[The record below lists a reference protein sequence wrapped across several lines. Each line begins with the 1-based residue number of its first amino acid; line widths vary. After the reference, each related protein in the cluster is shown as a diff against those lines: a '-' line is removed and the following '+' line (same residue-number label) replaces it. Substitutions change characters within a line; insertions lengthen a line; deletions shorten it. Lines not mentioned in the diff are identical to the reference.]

1 MADESVNQSL
11 FTWIIS
17 TISTG
22 IFAGL
27 AWLGIHTKRLNELNI
42 KIAVAATRE
51 EARDEKMAD
60 IQTDVKDIKVDR
72 KSDMKDIRDKWD
84 EQIKLYTATL
94 LESQKLTN
102 VLLVQ
107 TKALTDHQER
117 IESVEKH
124 VNFKISKTKN

>member
-1 MADESVNQSL
+1 MADESVNQTL

-27 AWLGIHTKRLNELNI
+27 AWLGIHTKRLNELNV

-51 EARDEKMAD
+51 ESRDEKITDIQAD
-60 IQTDVKDIKVDR
+60 IKEIKDDRVK
-72 KSDMKDIRDKWD
+72 DMKDIRQRWD
-84 EQIKLYTATL
+84 EQLKLHTAAL
-94 LESQKLTN
+94 LESQKLTS

-107 TKALTDHQER
+107 TKAITSHQER
-117 IESVEKH
+117 LELVEKH
-124 VNFKISKTKN
+124 INFKVTKS